1 MTGFCVSGAARLDI
15 SFSLRKHYL
24 VASWQLASEF
34 PFLVVAGPQRQR
46 SSSAR
51 DSTQHR
57 GGHFYLW
64 PQRPGVQLGG
74 SFVQRVTGRAMALRA
89 PTRIWKG
96 PQNMHA
102 RALTRALSHTYRH
115 MSAYLHNTQAP
126 MYTLIHILTRPRPRH
141 LLIFTNIHSRHT
153 YTHTAHTYT
162 HSLTD
167 ENFFLYSWTW
177 CSKTKNLR
185 KKAYR
190 LLSLSCLAARG
201 HVCLRSPQYHVPLW
215 CCLPCCFRK
224 MFFLIIVS
232 SDNMCNCSEP

>member
-51 DSTQHR
+51 DTTQHR

-141 LLIFTNIHSRHT
+141 LLIFTNIHSCHT

-162 HSLTD
+162 HSPAFTYVRTRHPWSRPHL
-167 ENFFLYSWTW
+167 SVPW
-177 CSKTKNLR
+177 CQPNLP
-185 KKAYR
+185 
-190 LLSLSCLAARG
+190 LLSGSNGLCNMKAF
-201 HVCLRSPQYHVPLW
+201 RS
-215 CCLPCCFRK
+215 
-224 MFFLIIVS
+224 
-232 SDNMCNCSEP
+232 